1 MTAAATKVKLPHTY
15 VLLFGLMFAAAVAT
29 WIVPAGSYDRVVEG
43 GRELIAADSY
53 HRVGARPA
61 GVPAFFMSFPK
72 ALWEVADIVFYIFV
86 IGGAFGVLNRTGAI
100 EAGIHS
106 LVRRLGGRRSLLL
119 VVLTLVFAFGG
130 GSIGIAE
137 ETLVFLPALLLL
149 AKSLGYD
156 SLVAGGIALVG
167 ANAGF
172 ASAFMNPFTVG
183 VAQGIVGLPLFSGL
197 EFRLVLWAIMTAVT
211 ILFLVRYA
219 ARVRAAPE
227 KSRMFELDKERPAVS
242 SEESAVRFTG
252 RHAAVLLVALAA
264 LVLLAVGALRWHWG
278 IRELSALFFGLA
290 VVAGPVGRLSTDE
303 TAKSFIRGAA
313 EITYAALVVG
323 LARAIL
329 VILRDAQ
336 VMDTLTHA
344 LASTVRRWPSSL
356 SAIGIYVV
364 QNFLNFLVPSGS
376 GQAAVSM
383 PVLAPLGDLLGITRQ
398 TNVLA
403 YQLGNGLT
411 NVLVPTQGYF
421 MAALG
426 ILGIPWSKW
435 VRWLLPLLAVW
446 LAIGCAAVLVAQA
459 LRWGPF

>member
-1 MTAAATKVKLPHTY
+1 MKTRIPHTY
-15 VLLFGLMFAAAVAT
+15 VLLFSLMLIAAVGT
-29 WIVPAGSYDRVVEG
+29 WFIPAGSYSRVIQD
-43 GRELIAADSY
+43 GRELIDPDSFQAAE
-53 HRVGARPA
+53 GRPA
-61 GVPAFFMSFPK
+61 GIPSVLMAFPK
-72 ALWEVADIVFYIFV
+72 ALAEVADIVFYIFI

-100 EAGIHS
+100 QSGIHS
-106 LVRRLGGRRSLLL
+106 LVRRLGGKRSLLL
-119 VVLTLVFAFGG
+119 VILTLVFAIGG

-149 AKSLGYD
+149 ARSLGYD

-197 EFRLVLWAIMTAVT
+197 QFRLILWAIMTSVT
-211 ILFLVRYA
+211 ILFMARYA
-219 ARVRAAPE
+219 AKVRARPE
-227 KSRMFELDKERPAVS
+227 ISLMYELDQKRTPI
-242 SEESAVRFTG
+242 EEAADQEKFTG
-252 RHAAVLLVALAA
+252 RHSAVLLVALLA
-264 LVLLAVGALRWHWG
+264 LVLLAIGALRWHWG
-278 IRELSALFFGLA
+278 IKELSGLFFGLA
-290 VVAGPVGRLSTDE
+290 IVAGPVGRLSADE

-313 EITYAALVVG
+313 DLTYAGLVVG
-323 LARAIL
+323 LARSIL

-344 LASTVRRWPSSL
+344 LAATIRHWPSSV
-356 SAIGIYVV
+356 SAIGMYII
-364 QNFLNFLVPSGS
+364 QNLLHFFVPSGS

-383 PVLAPLGDLLGITRQ
+383 PILAPLGDLLGITRQ

-411 NVLVPTQGYF
+411 NVFIPTQGYF

-435 VRWLLPLLAVW
+435 VRWLLPLLLIW
-446 LAIGCAAVLVAQA
+446 IAIGCAAVLIAQA
-459 LRWGPF
+459 IRWAPF

>member
-1 MTAAATKVKLPHTY
+1 MKTRIPHTY
-15 VLLFGLMFAAAVAT
+15 VLLFSLMLIAAAGT
-29 WIVPAGSYDRVVEG
+29 WVIPAGTYDRVIKE
-43 GRELIAADSY
+43 GRELIDPDSY
-53 HRVGARPA
+53 RPAEGRPA
-61 GVPAFFMSFPK
+61 GIPSILMAFPK
-72 ALWEVADIVFYIFV
+72 ALAEVADIIFYIFI

-100 EAGIHS
+100 QSGIHS
-106 LVRRLGGRRSLLL
+106 LVRRLGGKRTLL
-119 VVLTLVFAFGG
+119 VVILTLVFAIGG

-149 AKSLGYD
+149 ARSLGYD
-156 SLVAGGIALVG
+156 SLVGGGIALVG

-197 EFRLVLWAIMTAVT
+197 QFRLVLWTIMTTVT
-211 ILFLVRYA
+211 ILFMARYA
-219 ARVRAAPE
+219 ARVKARPE
-227 KSRMFELDKERPAVS
+227 ISLMYDLDKKRG
-242 SEESAVRFTG
+242 SAETAGENEKFTG
-252 RHAAVLLVALAA
+252 RHTAVLLVALLA

-278 IRELSALFFGLA
+278 IRELSGLFFGLA
-290 VVAGPVGRLSTDE
+290 IVAGPVGRLSTDE
-303 TAKSFIRGAA
+303 TARSFIRGAA
-313 EITYAALVVG
+313 DLTYAGLVVG
-323 LARAIL
+323 LARSIL

-344 LASTVRRWPSSL
+344 LAATIRHWPSSI
-356 SAIGIYVV
+356 SAIGIYII
-364 QNFLNFLVPSGS
+364 QNLLHFLVPSGS

-383 PVLAPLGDLLGITRQ
+383 PILAPLGDLLGITRQ

-411 NVLVPTQGYF
+411 NVFIPTQGYF

-435 VRWLLPLLAVW
+435 VRWLLPLLLIW
-446 LAIGCAAVLVAQA
+446 IAIGCAAVLVAQA
-459 LRWGPF
+459 IRWGPF